1 MEIIP
6 TPLYEELLNE
16 ECVIFA
22 GAGIST
28 ESGPYSKPN
37 FYEIIKSKCK
47 YPKSKRDP
55 SFPDLMEYFCDHID
69 GGQRN
74 RLIKEIISRIEIFNS
89 PGEINNMTTMF
100 HHSLAEIPYFKR
112 IVTTNWDTFF
122 ETSLN
127 ILVPMVEDR
136 DIAFWD
142 DKKRQVLKIHGCV
155 TRPYTLVA
163 TIDDYEACIN
173 RNSLIFN
180 KLRDLMASKTFIFI
194 GYSMDDSD
202 FQIIVDEI
210 TMSLGK
216 LRKLAY
222 IYDPYASDEKILFW
236 QSKGFVVQKTYGIAL
251 LRKIREKL
259 QEDGYLPSEEYLFF
273 LSNEQDRIIDI
284 HVNLNQ
290 DESAGAFATSM
301 YQDGLLHML
310 STVLSGTSLGNSKEN
325 FIKNLSE
332 VENTLNRY
340 LKEANLVEIAYWS
353 GQYEI
358 INRYCSRN
366 KRKIPAYF
374 HPNKLIPTHKY
385 IKGTSR

>member
-6 TPLYEELLNE
+6 TFLYEELINE
-16 ECVIFA
+16 ECIIFA
-22 GAGIST
+22 GAGVST

-47 YPKSKRDP
+47 YPVTKGTP
-55 SFPDLMEYFCDHID
+55 AFPDLMQYFCDHID

-74 RLIKEIISRIEIFNS
+74 RLIKEIISRIEIFSS

-100 HHSLAEIPYFKR
+100 HHALAEIPFFKR

-122 ETSLN
+122 ETCLN

-163 TIDDYEACIN
+163 TRNDYESCIN

-180 KLRDLMASKTFIFI
+180 KLRDLMASKTFIFV

-210 TMSLGK
+210 TRSLGK

-222 IYDPYASDEKILFW
+222 IYDPYASDEKISFW

-251 LRKIREKL
+251 LRQIREKL
-259 QEDGYLPSEEYLFF
+259 QEDGYLPSEEYLAF

-284 HVNLNQ
+284 HINLNQ

-310 STVLSGTSLGNSKEN
+310 STVLSGTALGNSNEN
-325 FIKNLSE
+325 FEKNLSE
-332 VENTLNRY
+332 VKNTLHRY
-340 LKEANLVEIAYWS
+340 SKEGNLIEIAYWG
-353 GQYEI
+353 GQYEVI
-358 INRYCSRN
+358 SRYCN
-366 KRKIPAYF
+366 GDKRKIPAYF
-374 HPNKLIPTHKY
+374 HPNKLIPTQKY
-385 IKGTSR
+385 IKGNRR

>member
-6 TPLYEELLNE
+6 TPLYEEILNE

-22 GAGIST
+22 GTGIST

-47 YPKSKRDP
+47 YPKSEKAP
-55 SFPDLMEYFCDHID
+55 TFPDLMQYFCDHID

-74 RLIKEIISRIEIFNS
+74 RLIKEVISRIEIFNS

-100 HHSLAEIPYFKR
+100 HHSLAEIPFFNR

-122 ETSLN
+122 ETCLN

-163 TIDDYEACIN
+163 TRDDYEVCIN

-180 KLRDLMASKTFIFI
+180 KLRDLMASKTFIFV
-194 GYSMDDSD
+194 GYSMDDSG

-210 TMSLGK
+210 SRSLGK

-222 IYDPYASDEKILFW
+222 IYDPYTSDDKITFW
-236 QSKGFVVQKTYGIAL
+236 KSKGFVVHKTFGLAL
-251 LRKIREKL
+251 LRELREKL
-259 QEDGYLPSEEYLFF
+259 QEDGYLPSEEYLTF
-273 LSNEQDRIIDI
+273 LSNEQDRVIDI
-284 HVNLNQ
+284 HINLDQ
-290 DESAGAFATSM
+290 DESAGAFASSM
-301 YQDGLLHML
+301 YQDGLLHMF
-310 STVLSGTSLGNSKEN
+310 STVLSGTALGNSNEN
-325 FIKNLSE
+325 FLKNLSE
-332 VENTLNRY
+332 VKSALDRHS
-340 LKEANLVEIAYWS
+340 KEVNLIEIAYWS
-353 GQYEI
+353 GQNEI
-358 INRYCSRN
+358 INRYCNRD

-374 HPNKLIPTHKY
+374 HPNKLVPTYKY
-385 IKGTSR
+385 IKGNSR